1 MKVEIL
7 RSVMISGE
15 PAEAGSILEID
26 DADAVTLLGLGKAVR
41 FKEEAAAPK
50 AAAKTAAKEQP
61 SEEEAEKPKT
71 TRRRTK

>member
-1 MKVEIL
+1 
-7 RSVMISGE
+7 MISGE
-15 PAEAGSILEID
+15 PVKAGSILEIND
-26 DADAVTLLGLGKAVR
+26 TDAVTLLGLGKAVE

-50 AAAKTAAKEQP
+50 AAAKAAPKEEP